1 MGFFDFLKK
10 KGPETISFSQ
20 VEAWLDKQ
28 VADKKLGE
36 NVSRVKGVINSKILE
51 SHRLLDELEKAG
63 LRNENIP
70 VKAKQIMEGHRR
82 AYIQRLKRF
91 LDEIEVPD
99 DFSQIGFYSANFS
112 ELLDKLSRETQK
124 NYFVL
129 KEFLEAELSR
139 VVKSI
144 KSIEDELV
152 KLQQNIEKQGIDLV
166 KDAKVRLKQYRD
178 DLKKKAMLEEEKIKQ
193 SDELENLKERRHKLA
208 ARLDELQKTNE
219 YNEFKELLDNKKKYE
234 DELREIE
241 TELKTIFAELN
252 RPLRK
257 YKHRSL
263 QEKLIDKY
271 LLDPAGALE
280 DDASM
285 VMLEVLAKMKQELP
299 NLELKENQ
307 LEKASEMINK
317 LTRNFFMD
325 KKFRIDRLKEL
336 NKEAATKINNSVV
349 TLNIAENETLL
360 RGVGEKITQAG
371 RSLEEV
377 KKVIDEINLDYLKQ
391 KAKEKIKEISPGIII
406 KDD

>member
-1 MGFFDFLKK
+1 
-10 KGPETISFSQ
+10 
-20 VEAWLDKQ
+20 
-28 VADKKLGE
+28 
-36 NVSRVKGVINSKILE
+36 
-51 SHRLLDELEKAG
+51 
-63 LRNENIP
+63 
-70 VKAKQIMEGHRR
+70 
-82 AYIQRLKRF
+82 
-91 LDEIEVPD
+91 
-99 DFSQIGFYSANFS
+99 
-112 ELLDKLSRETQK
+112 
-124 NYFVL
+124 
-129 KEFLEAELSR
+129 
-139 VVKSI
+139 
-144 KSIEDELV
+144 
-152 KLQQNIEKQGIDLV
+152 LV
-166 KDAKVRLKQYRD
+166 KDARVRLNQYRN
-178 DLKKKAMLEEEKIKQ
+178 DLKKKSMLEEEKIKQ

-208 ARLDELQKTNE
+208 ARLDELQKTKE
-219 YNEFKELLDNKKKYE
+219 YNEFKELLENKKKYE